1 MYICSVKKI
10 MIIIIL
16 AIFLKPILPV
26 IDYIINYD
34 YISKVLCENKAKPE
48 LKCNGKCHL
57 MKELA
62 KASENEKPINS
73 DKKDNSKQ
81 EIEVLFFQEIEIA
94 DFGINYGLSKF
105 SINANYSDTYAFLTN
120 NSVFHPPII
129 IS

>member
-1 MYICSVKKI
+1 MKKL
-10 MIIIIL
+10 IIIVIL

-26 IDYIINYD
+26 VDYVINYE
-34 YISKVLCENKAKPE
+34 YISKVRCENKAKPQ

-73 DKKDNSKQ
+73 DKKDNSKH
-81 EIEVLFFQEIEIA
+81 EIELLYCNELSEINFRQIYFHNKTSVG
-94 DFGINYGLSKF
+94 DNY
-105 SINANYSDTYAFLTN
+105 ANLYFHTVGC
-120 NSVFHPPII
+120 SVFHPPTF

>member
-1 MYICSVKKI
+1 MKKI
-10 MIIIIL
+10 IIIVIL

-26 IDYIINYD
+26 IDYVINYD
-34 YISKVLCENKAKPE
+34 YISKVLCENKAKPQ

-62 KASENEKPINS
+62 KASEDEKPINS

-81 EIEVLFFQEIEIA
+81 EIELLFCNEVTEINFRQIYFHNKTSIG
-94 DFGINYGLSKF
+94 DNY
-105 SINANYSDTYAFLTN
+105 ANLYFHTVSY
-120 NSVFHPPII
+120 SVFHPPTF